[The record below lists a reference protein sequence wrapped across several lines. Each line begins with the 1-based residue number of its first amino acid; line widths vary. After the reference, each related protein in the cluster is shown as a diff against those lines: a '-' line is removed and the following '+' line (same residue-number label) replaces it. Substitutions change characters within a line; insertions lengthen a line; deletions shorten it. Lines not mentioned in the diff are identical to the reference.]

1 MKLKLLRYL
10 FLIDAAVLALLG
22 ALLIFAPR
30 QIVVAFGFRDLPPA
44 VHYMIGLWGCG
55 LGTLAIGYMVAAGNP
70 IRHRVWAQVGMARG
84 ALETALGIFYLSQ
97 GVVSFQQA
105 AVGIIVASLITVA
118 YAALYPRMPRL
129 VGHGGGTAAGAGV
142 SAGA

>member
-10 FLIDAAVLALLG
+10 FLVDAAVLALLG

-30 QIVVAFGFRDLPPA
+30 QIEVAFGFRDLPRA
-44 VHYMIGLWGCG
+44 VNYMIGLWGCA

-105 AVGIIVASLITVA
+105 GVGIIVAGLMTVA
-118 YAALYPRMPRL
+118 YAALYPTMPRL
-129 VGHGGGTAAGAGV
+129 ADGGAAAGAEARA
-142 SAGA
+142 AG

>member
-30 QIVVAFGFRDLPPA
+30 QIETAFGFRDLPQP
-44 VHYMIGLWGCG
+44 VNYMIGLWGCG

-84 ALETALGIFYLSQ
+84 ALETLLGIFYLSQ

-105 AVGIIVASLITVA
+105 AVGVIVAGLMTVA

-129 VGHGGGTAAGAGV
+129 VGGGTAEGAEAPAAAG
-142 SAGA
+142 